1 MVRDASRE
9 GTVELATLMAGIVP
23 AAADLDA
30 VAATVGEDA
39 HRAAVVSGM
48 RIDVRVLHG
57 GEARLTSPVRLALV
71 RVFQESLHNA
81 LEHGAATQ
89 IDVELAA
96 DPGEVTISVSDNGV
110 GFVPSARAVG
120 SGLDGMRAR
129 ASELGGTFALVASP
143 GGGARVRFT
152 LPRQPAGAT

>member
-1 MVRDASRE
+1 
-9 GTVELATLMAGIVP
+9 
-23 AAADLDA
+23 
-30 VAATVGEDA
+30 
-39 HRAAVVSGM
+39 
-48 RIDVRVLHG
+48 
-57 GEARLTSPVRLALV
+57 VRLALV

-81 LEHGAATQ
+81 LEHGAATH